1 MSDNPSFQFSHVICR
16 KPSHS
21 ISNGLRAINLGDPDF
36 DTFVRQHEQYVDA
49 LRNAGCSVTLLDS
62 LEPYP
67 DSVFI
72 EDAAL
77 CLGET
82 AIVLRPGA
90 PSRFGEAAALQ
101 PSLLP
106 LFKNVINLPGNGYV
120 DGGDILVTNHDV
132 FMGLSARTNQMG
144 VDALTNIVLALGYTP
159 RMINTPESI
168 LHFKTDCGLLDG
180 QTVFSTSALAS
191 TGCFDGYEV
200 IQAPEGEEA
209 AANLIRVND
218 HVIIAEGFPN
228 TKRLLE
234 ERGYIVECLP
244 VSEAAKVDGGLSCMS
259 LRYSST

>member
-1 MSDNPSFQFSHVICR
+1 MPYNPCFQFSHVICR
-16 KPSHS
+16 SPSQS
-21 ISNGLRAINLGDPDF
+21 ICKGLRAKDCGDPNYNA
-36 DTFVRQHEQYVDA
+36 FVQQHEQYVSA

-62 LEPYP
+62 LEAYP

-77 CLGET
+77 CLGGT

-101 PSLLP
+101 PSLVP
-106 LFKNVINLPGNGYV
+106 LFKHVVNLPGNGYV
-120 DGGDILVTNHDV
+120 DGGDILVTNDDV

-144 VDALTNIVLALGYTP
+144 VDALTEIVVELGYTP

-168 LHFKTDCGLLDG
+168 LHFKTDCGLLDS
-180 QTVFSTSALAS
+180 QTIFATTALAN

-218 HVIIAEGFPN
+218 CVLIAEGFPN
-228 TKRLLE
+228 TRRLLE
-234 ERGYIVECLP
+234 ERGYTVVPLP

-259 LRYSST
+259 LRYS